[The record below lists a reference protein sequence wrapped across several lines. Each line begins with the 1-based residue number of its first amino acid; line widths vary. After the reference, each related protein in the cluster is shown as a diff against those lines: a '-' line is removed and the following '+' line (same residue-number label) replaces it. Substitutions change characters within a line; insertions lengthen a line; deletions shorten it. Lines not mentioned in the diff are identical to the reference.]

1 MIGTGK
7 GFYIILFLGFFQNLF
22 CNVIDTTEMLVRHPF
37 DKDVSFP
44 SCFLTPWGQV
54 KMSSCKFSS
63 LVLSCYLLCRNLRE
77 NKGLF
82 ERKFHKASLT
92 CFCFIL
98 QILREWFFPYLFG
111 DLQLHLAL
119 GKKKSF
125 QSLFLN
131 FSLQLLVFQNQIK
144 AEMKRETSSLISN
157 KCSNFISQLSG
168 N

>member
-7 GFYIILFLGFFQNLF
+7 GFYMILFLGFFQNLF
-22 CNVIDTTEMLVRHPF
+22 YSVIDTTEMLVRHPF
-37 DKDVSFP
+37 GKDVSFP

-63 LVLSCYLLCRNLRE
+63 LVLSCHLLCRNLRE

-111 DLQLHLAL
+111 DLICIQLLER
-119 GKKKSF
+119 
-125 QSLFLN
+125 SLFRP
-131 FSLQLLVFQNQIK
+131 FF
-144 AEMKRETSSLISN
+144 LISPFSFWFF
-157 KCSNFISQLSG
+157 KTRSKQK
-168 N
+168 